1 MKKKR
6 RAIKLNDKTFIG
18 EEYKPYVIAE
28 LNTSHFGDI
37 KTAKKMIFKARESGC
52 NCVKFQSW
60 SPESLY
66 SKTFFQK
73 NPISKKFFEKY
84 SLKNLD
90 LKKLSNYAR
99 KIGVSFSSTPY
110 SEDEVNFLVK
120 NCNPA
125 FLKVASM
132 DLNNH
137 LFLKFMAQKK
147 VPIILSTG
155 MGTIKEIE
163 DAVNVLISN
172 GQKNICILHCVS
184 LYPLDHQIANLKNI
198 TMLKKKFKNI
208 PIGYSD
214 HSIGSTLPISS
225 VALGAC
231 VIEKHFTLDNSKI
244 GMDNQMATEPEDM
257 KKLTSE
263 VLIAF
268 NSLGKEKRTLS
279 KKEYNQRKKM
289 RRSIFVKKT
298 LKKNEKITIDK
309 IFLRRPGT
317 GIEANKVLKILGKK
331 VRKKI
336 NKNNLLKMSD
346 LIA

>member
-1 MKKKR
+1 M
-6 RAIKLNDKTFIG
+6 A
-18 EEYKPYVIAE
+18 
-28 LNTSHFGDI
+28 
-37 KTAKKMIFKARESGC
+37 
-52 NCVKFQSW
+52 
-60 SPESLY
+60 
-66 SKTFFQK
+66 
-73 NPISKKFFEKY
+73 
-84 SLKNLD
+84 
-90 LKKLSNYAR
+90 NYAR
-99 KIGVSFSSTPY
+99 KIGVSFASTPY

-155 MGTIKEIE
+155 MGTIKEIK

-198 TMLKKKFKNI
+198 IMLKKMFKNI

-268 NSLGKEKRTLS
+268 NSLGKEKRILS

-331 VRKKI
+331 VRKKV

-346 LIA
+346 LIV